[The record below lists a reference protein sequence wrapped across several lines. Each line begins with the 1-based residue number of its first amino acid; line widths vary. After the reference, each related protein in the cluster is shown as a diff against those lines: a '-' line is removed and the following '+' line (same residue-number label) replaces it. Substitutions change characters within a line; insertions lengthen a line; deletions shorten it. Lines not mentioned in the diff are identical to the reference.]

1 MQALPKK
8 NTSLIEEYEE
18 HVMKNVKL
26 REKEEAAL
34 VTLMSGLREQTE
46 PLLNERSELEKNLI
60 SLRKDVDEAKG
71 TFDIENSKLQLYTSI
86 EQTER
91 EKLNNI
97 KESLETTVNKI
108 KQRTEQLDSLNKKI
122 PATQKSLDQAKSEF
136 QQVKDREIQMT
147 SKLKNL
153 RISYEEKRSAMQ
165 ASNSRNKVLNS
176 LMIEKREGR
185 IPGIYGRLVCFILTR
200 DIYLWNVNV

>member
-1 MQALPKK
+1 M
-8 NTSLIEEYEE
+8 IEEYER
-18 HVMKNVKL
+18 HVMNNVKL

-34 VTLMSGLREQTE
+34 VTLMAGLREQTE

-97 KESLETTVNKI
+97 KETLETTVNTI

-147 SKLKNL
+147 SKLKDL

-165 ASNSRNKVLNS
+165 ANNSRNKVLNS

-185 IPGIYGRLVCFILTR
+185 IPGIYGRLVCLVVHVTFICER
-200 DIYLWNVNV
+200 

>member
-1 MQALPKK
+1 MQEVPKK
-8 NTSLIEEYEE
+8 NSHTIEEYEE
-18 HVMKNVKL
+18 YVKKHVKS

-34 VTLMSGLREQTE
+34 ATLMSGLREKTE
-46 PLLNERSELEKNLI
+46 PLLNERSQLEKNLI
-60 SLRKDVDEAKG
+60 SLRKDVDEAKS
-71 TFDIENSKLQLYTSI
+71 TFDIEDSKLQLYTSI

-97 KESLETTVNKI
+97 KETLKTTVDTI

-122 PATQKSLDQAKSEF
+122 PATQKSLNQAKTEF
-136 QQVKDREIQMT
+136 QEVKDREIQMT

-165 ASNSRNKVLNS
+165 ASNSRNKILNS
-176 LMIEKREGR
+176 LMKEKREGR
-185 IPGIYGRLVCFILTR
+185 IPGIYGRLVCFVHMLF
-200 DIYLWNVNV
+200 IYE

>member
-18 HVMKNVKL
+18 HVTKNVKF

-185 IPGIYGRLVCFILTR
+185 IPGIYGRLVRFILTR
-200 DIYLWNVNV
+200 DIYLWNV